1 MFVNF
6 SLYDICKILNGHVM
20 IAFTYVI
27 NVERYHVYTSIIY
40 NSCSISFP
48 FVSLSSFEKT

>member
-6 SLYDICKILNGHVM
+6 SLYDIYKILNGHVM